1 MSNSTP
7 NDKLHLILDLQ
18 SNKELNKISNID
30 FNFDLNN
37 DPTDKEF
44 FKPFDL
50 EHLEKKEESRKKSQN
65 RSKKN
70 LKRVMMI
77 GDGINDSASIE
88 AADIGIL
95 LGKGGINNF
104 THADVIILSN
114 YQNNIK
120 FLFKLGR

>member
-7 NDKLHLILDLQ
+7 NDKLHIIQDLQ
-18 SNKELNKISNID
+18 LNKELDKISNID
-30 FNFDLNN
+30 LNEEK
-37 DPTDKEF
+37 TDKEF
-44 FKPFDL
+44 FKSFDL
-50 EHLEKKEESRKKSQN
+50 EFPEKNEENIKKKQKK
-65 RSKKN
+65 SKKN
-70 LKRVMMI
+70 LKKVMMI

>member
-7 NDKLHLILDLQ
+7 NDKLHLIQDLQ
-18 SNKELNKISNID
+18 LNKELDKISNID
-30 FNFDLNN
+30 LNEEK
-37 DPTDKEF
+37 TDKEF
-44 FKPFDL
+44 FKSFDL
-50 EHLEKKEESRKKSQN
+50 EFPEKNEENIKKKQKK
-65 RSKKN
+65 SKKN
-70 LKRVMMI
+70 LKKVMMI

>member
-18 SNKELNKISNID
+18 SNKDLNKSSNID
-30 FNFDLNN
+30 FNYDLNN
-37 DPTDKEF
+37 DQVNKEF
-44 FKPFDL
+44 FKSFDL
-50 EHLEKKEESRKKSQN
+50 EYSGKKDEICKKGKSRL
-65 RSKKN
+65 KN
-70 LKRVMMI
+70 DLKRVMMI

>member
-7 NDKLHLILDLQ
+7 NDKLHLIQDLQ
-18 SNKELNKISNID
+18 LNKELDKISNID
-30 FNFDLNN
+30 LNEEK
-37 DPTDKEF
+37 TDKEF
-44 FKPFDL
+44 FKSFDL
-50 EHLEKKEESRKKSQN
+50 EFPEKNEKNVKKKQKK
-65 RSKKN
+65 SKKN
-70 LKRVMMI
+70 LKKVMMI